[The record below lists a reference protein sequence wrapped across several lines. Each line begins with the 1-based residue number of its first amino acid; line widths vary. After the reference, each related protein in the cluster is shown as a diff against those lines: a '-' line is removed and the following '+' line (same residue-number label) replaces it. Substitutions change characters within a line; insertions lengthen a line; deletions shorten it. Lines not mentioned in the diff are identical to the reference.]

1 VNVTEAAKVYASLGW
16 HTFPV
21 QGKRPLVP
29 WREASTTDVDAHHF
43 WWEQDHPDAG
53 IAVDCGKSGLVVIDV
68 DNNESFESFVRQL
81 IEDGELE
88 SEELDTFIQFT
99 PSGGMHLVFSAP
111 ASNVKNSV
119 SKLAQGVDV
128 RAGGGYIVAHPSP
141 NYNCNVAFDAEDIS
155 DVLRTLPAV
164 FERLA
169 SASNETE
176 IAQQPE
182 FASPSGLT
190 RLEWGER
197 RLEENVLAIMNSQQG
212 TRNQTLNIA
221 ALKVFRAVKGGHI
234 DHKKAW
240 DAVREAGLQC
250 GLNATEVDRTMAS
263 AWGAAEPAHPEERE
277 LPRSSMQPKPE
288 TKSMFRALSIEEIQ
302 QLPPPQWLLK
312 NRLPEGQT
320 WIYGEPGAGKSFL
333 ALDWAASVASTGL
346 NVIYFIGEGVTGFAR
361 RVSAWR
367 SIHGRDLSTFR
378 VVPQAPHLLD
388 AQSVAALEATVD
400 AWSPS
405 LIIVDTFA
413 RSLVGGE
420 ENSARD
426 VGMAINAL
434 DTLWRE
440 RKVSSLVIH
449 HSNKGGTSERGS
461 SAIRGAAD
469 ATWEVTAGVGN
480 DYQLGATATCRKMKD
495 AEPPEPILFQLRS
508 EADSAYVYPSAST
521 LQR

>member
-1 VNVTEAAKVYASLGW
+1 MKEAAATYAALGW

-29 WREASTTDVDAHHF
+29 WRESSTTDPATHSM
-43 WWEQDHPDAG
+43 WWDVEHPDAG
-53 IAVDCGKSGLVVIDV
+53 IAIDCGKSGLVVIDV
-68 DNNESFESFVRQL
+68 DDNESFDQFARTL
-81 IEDGELE
+81 IVDGDLS
-88 SEELDTFIQFT
+88 SEQLDTFTQFT

-119 SKLAQGVDV
+119 SKLAPGVDV
-128 RAGGGYIVAHPSP
+128 RAGGGYIVGSPSAG
-141 NYNCNVAFDAEDIS
+141 YSLNVPLDAEAITDS
-155 DVLRTLPAV
+155 LRTLPDI
-164 FERLA
+164 FETLCA
-169 SASNETE
+169 TPAE
-176 IAQQPE
+176 PE
-182 FASPSGLT
+182 PAPTPDFKPSGVT
-190 RLEWGER
+190 RAEWGQR
-197 RLEENVLAIMNSQQG
+197 RLDENVLAILNAQPG
-212 TRNQTLNIA
+212 TRNQTLNTA
-221 ALKVFRAVKGGHI
+221 ALKIFRAVKGGHV
-234 DHKKAW
+234 DHKQAW

-250 GLNATEVDRTMAS
+250 GLTATEVDRTMAS

-277 LPRSSMQPKPE
+277 MTRNSLSPRPE

-302 QLPPPQWLLK
+302 QLPPPKWLLK

-426 VGMAINAL
+426 VGMAIDAL

-440 RKVSSLVIH
+440 RQVSSLVIH

-469 ATWEVTAGVGN
+469 ATWEVTPGVGG
-480 DYQLGATATCRKMKD
+480 DAYLGSTASCRKMKD
-495 AEPPEPILFQLRS
+495 AEPPEPVVFQLRS
-508 EADSAYVYPSAST
+508 QEDSAYVYPSACM
-521 LQR
+521 LPR

>member
-1 VNVTEAAKVYASLGW
+1 MKHAAEVYASLGW

-29 WREASTTDVDAHHF
+29 WRESSTTDPSAHAM
-43 WWEQDHPDAG
+43 WWDVEHPDAG

-68 DNNESFESFVRQL
+68 DDNVSFDEFVRGL
-81 IEDGELE
+81 IGNGDLE
-88 SEELDTFIQFT
+88 SEQLDTFIQFT

-119 SKLAQGVDV
+119 SKLAPGVDV
-128 RAGGGYIVAHPSP
+128 RAGGGYIVASPSDG
-141 NYNCNVAFDAEDIS
+141 YRLNVPLEAQAITDS
-155 DVLRTLPAV
+155 LRTLPDI
-164 FERLA
+164 FEQLC
-169 SASNETE
+169 
-176 IAQQPE
+176 AQPSEPKPE
-182 FASPSGLT
+182 PAPDFKPAGVT
-190 RLEWGER
+190 RSEWGQR
-197 RLEENVLAIMNSQQG
+197 RLDENVLTIMNAQPG
-212 TRNQTLNIA
+212 TRNQTLNIC

-240 DAVREAGLQC
+240 DAIREAGLQC
-250 GLNATEVDRTMAS
+250 GLTATEVDRTMAS

-277 LPRSSMQPKPE
+277 MTRASLSPRPE

-302 QLPPPQWLLK
+302 QLPPPKWLLK

-361 RVSAWR
+361 RVAAWKNV
-367 SIHGRDLSTFR
+367 HERDLSTFR

-405 LIIVDTFA
+405 LIVVDTFA

-426 VGMAINAL
+426 VGMAIDAL

-469 ATWEVTAGVGN
+469 ATWEVTPGVGG
-480 DYQLGATATCRKMKD
+480 DAYLGSTALCRKMKD
-495 AEPPEPILFQLRS
+495 AEPPEPVLFQLRTQ
-508 EADSAYVYPSAST
+508 EDSAYVYPSACS
-521 LQR
+521 LPR

>member
-1 VNVTEAAKVYASLGW
+1 M
-16 HTFPV
+16 
-21 QGKRPLVP
+21 
-29 WREASTTDVDAHHF
+29 
-43 WWEQDHPDAG
+43 WWEKEYPDAG
-53 IAVDCGKSGLVVIDV
+53 IAIDCGESGLVVIDV
-68 DNNESFESFVRQL
+68 DDNESFNVFAKKL
-81 IEDGELE
+81 IEEGEL
-88 SEELDTFIQFT
+88 SAEELETFTQFT

-119 SKLAQGVDV
+119 SKLAPGVDV

-141 NYNCNVAFDAEDIS
+141 NYRVNVSLDAQNIS
-155 DVLRTLPAV
+155 GILRTLPEV

-169 SASNETE
+169 SASIEAETK
-176 IAQQPE
+176 QQPE
-182 FASPSGLT
+182 FAASNGIT
-190 RLEWGER
+190 RREWGER

-212 TRNQTLNIA
+212 TRNQTLNNA

-234 DHKKAW
+234 DHRQAW
-240 DAVREAGLQC
+240 ESIREAGLQC
-250 GLNATEVDRTMAS
+250 GLNPTEVDRTMAS

-277 LPRSSMQPKPE
+277 MTRNTLQPKPE

-302 QLPPPQWLLK
+302 QLPPPKWLLK

-346 NVIYFIGEGVTGFAR
+346 NVIYFVGEGVTGFAR
-361 RVSAWR
+361 RVTAWKQ
-367 SIHGRDLSTFR
+367 IHNRDLSTFR

-388 AQSVAALEATVD
+388 PQSVAALEATVD

-405 LIIVDTFA
+405 LIVVDTFA

-426 VGMAINAL
+426 VGMAIDAL

-440 RKVSSLVIH
+440 RNVSSLVIH

-469 ATWEVTAGVGN
+469 ATWEVAHGAGG

-508 EADSAYVYPSAST
+508 QDDSAYVYPSACT
-521 LQR
+521 LPR

>member
-1 VNVTEAAKVYASLGW
+1 MSKQAAEQYAAAGW

-29 WREASTTDVDAHHF
+29 WREASTTDTASHAM
-43 WWEQDHPDAG
+43 WWDVEHPDAG
-53 IAVDCGKSGLVVIDV
+53 IAIDCGKSGLVVIDV
-68 DNNESFESFVRQL
+68 DDNDSFDQFVKTL
-81 IEDGELE
+81 FADGELE
-88 SEELDTFIQFT
+88 PEELDTLYQYT
-99 PSGGMHLVFSAP
+99 PSGGMHLIFSAP

-119 SKLAQGVDV
+119 SKLAPGVDV
-128 RAGGGYIVAHPSP
+128 RAGGGYIVAHPSDG
-141 NYNCNVAFDAEDIS
+141 YRLNVPLVAG
-155 DVLRTLPAV
+155 DVTSALRTLPDV

-169 SASNETE
+169 SAQPVPEPE
-176 IAQQPE
+176 PQPE
-182 FASPSGLT
+182 FVPSGVT
-190 RLEWGER
+190 RSEWGQR
-197 RLEENVLAIMNSQQG
+197 RLDENVLAILNAQEG
-212 TRNQTLNIA
+212 TRNQTLNVA
-221 ALKVFRAVKGGHI
+221 SLKVFRAVKGGHI
-234 DHKKAW
+234 DHKQAW
-240 DAVREAGLQC
+240 DSVREAGLQC
-250 GLNATEVDRTMAS
+250 GLTATEVDRTMAS
-263 AWGAAEPAHPEERE
+263 AWGAAEPAHPEERP
-277 LPRSSMQPKPE
+277 LVRQGLQPKAE

-302 QLPPPQWLLK
+302 QLPPPKWLLK

-361 RVSAWR
+361 RVGAWKNV
-367 SIHGRDLSTFR
+367 HGRDLSTFR

-388 AQSVAALEATVD
+388 AGSVAALEATVD

-405 LIIVDTFA
+405 LIVVDTFA

-426 VGMAINAL
+426 VGMAIDAL

-469 ATWEVTAGVGN
+469 ATWEVTPGVDG
-480 DYQLGATATCRKMKD
+480 DVLLGATAACRKMKD
-495 AEPPEPILFQLRS
+495 AEPPSPVVFQLRS
-508 EADSAYVYPSAST
+508 DADSAYVYPSACT
-521 LQR
+521 LPR

>member
-1 VNVTEAAKVYASLGW
+1 VSTSAANEYAALGW

-29 WREASTTDVDAHHF
+29 WREESTVEESTHAMWWDV
-43 WWEQDHPDAG
+43 EHPNAG
-53 IAVDCGKSGLVVIDV
+53 IAIDCGKSGLVVIDV
-68 DNNESFESFVRQL
+68 DDNASFDAFVNTL
-81 IEDGELE
+81 FADGELE
-88 SEELDTFIQFT
+88 PEELDTLYQFT
-99 PSGGMHLVFSAP
+99 PSGGMHLIFSAP

-119 SKLAQGVDV
+119 SKLAPGVDV

-141 NYNCNVAFDAEDIS
+141 NYRLNVPLVASDIS
-155 DVLRTLPAV
+155 SMLRTLPPV
-164 FERLA
+164 FERLGSAQAATEPAATPDFNPA
-169 SASNETE
+169 S
-176 IAQQPE
+176 
-182 FASPSGLT
+182 GVT
-190 RLEWGER
+190 RPEWGQR
-197 RLEENVLAIMNSQQG
+197 RLEENVLAILNAQPG
-212 TRNQTLNIA
+212 TRNQTLNTA

-234 DHKKAW
+234 DHKQAW
-240 DAVREAGLQC
+240 DSVREAGLQC
-250 GLNATEVDRTMAS
+250 GLTASEVDRTLAS

-277 LPRSSMQPKPE
+277 MSRPLTKPRQE
-288 TKSMFRALSIEEIQ
+288 TKQMFRALSIEEIQ
-302 QLPPPQWLLK
+302 QLPPPKWLLK

-361 RVSAWR
+361 RVGAWKNVQ
-367 SIHGRDLSTFR
+367 GRDLSTFR

-388 AQSVAALEATVD
+388 ANSVAALEATVD

-405 LIIVDTFA
+405 LIVVDTFA

-426 VGMAINAL
+426 VGMAIDAL

-440 RKVSSLVIH
+440 RQVSSLVIH

-469 ATWEVTAGVGN
+469 ATWEVTPGVDG
-480 DYQLGATATCRKMKD
+480 DKFLGATATCRKMKD
-495 AEPPEPILFQLRS
+495 AEPPSPVPFQLRT
-508 EADSAYVYPSAST
+508 EGDSAYVYPSACT
-521 LQR
+521 LPR

>member
-1 VNVTEAAKVYASLGW
+1 MKDAATNVYAQLGW

-29 WREASTTDVDAHHF
+29 WREASTTDEATHAM
-43 WWEQDHPDAG
+43 WWDVEHPSAG

-68 DNNESFESFVRQL
+68 DDNESFDRFIRQL
-81 IEDGELE
+81 IADGELE
-88 SEELDTFIQFT
+88 PELMDTYVQFT
-99 PSGGMHLVFSAP
+99 PSGGAHYIFSAP

-119 SKLAQGVDV
+119 SKLAPGVDV

-141 NYNCNVAFDAEDIS
+141 NYTPNVPFLPNVIAS
-155 DVLRTLPAV
+155 TLKTLPEV
-164 FERLA
+164 FERLG
-169 SASNETE
+169 SAPAMPEPEPT
-176 IAQQPE
+176 PE
-182 FASPSGLT
+182 FQPSGQVS
-190 RLEWGER
+190 RSEWGER
-197 RLEENVLAIMNSQQG
+197 RLEENVLTILNSQPG
-212 TRNQTLNIA
+212 TRNQTLNTC

-250 GLNATEVDRTMAS
+250 GLTATEVDRTMAS
-263 AWGAAEPAHPEERE
+263 AWGAAEPAHPEERPMVRQG
-277 LPRSSMQPKPE
+277 LQPKAE

-302 QLPPPQWLLK
+302 QLPPPKWLLK

-361 RVSAWR
+361 RVGAWKNV
-367 SIHGRDLSTFR
+367 HGRDLSTFR

-388 AQSVAALEATVD
+388 PASVAALEATVD

-405 LIIVDTFA
+405 LIVVDTFA

-426 VGMAINAL
+426 VGMAIDAL

-440 RKVSSLVIH
+440 RSVSSLVIH

-469 ATWEVTAGVGN
+469 ATWEVTPGIDGDRYVGS
-480 DYQLGATATCRKMKD
+480 QATCRKMKD
-495 AEPPEPILFQLRS
+495 AEPPEPVLFQLRS
-508 EADSAYVYPSAST
+508 EDDSAYVYPSACMLS
-521 LQR
+521 R